1 MDNILR
7 PLPVPDL
14 SPTVVVRIPSA
25 ERALRS
31 RSSLAGVWAFRWL
44 LLQWSRRDFTVQ
56 YKQSLLG
63 LLWAVAQPLMLLAL
77 YGVIFTA
84 FLGVKPDRGSYAV
97 FALCGLVPWTF
108 ISSAIGRSSGSILGG
123 AALMRQVYFPRAI
136 IPLASTGVTVI
147 DLTIASVVL
156 LGAQLV
162 TDGTI
167 HLSTVALIP
176 IYLGLILFMS
186 GVSIVVSVIGAL
198 VRDVR
203 FLIPLALQVGFL
215 ATPIMYSQRGTVP
228 GKYSW
233 IYSVNPVAR
242 TIEAVRQAVI
252 DGKWPSTYGMLLLV
266 AVGAATLVVGLR
278 YSAAVEERLP
288 DLL

>member
-1 MDNILR
+1 MENILR
-7 PLPVPDL
+7 PPPATDL
-14 SPTVVVRIPSA
+14 SPNVVVRIPSD

-63 LLWAVAQPLMLLAL
+63 VVWAVVQPLMLLAL

-97 FALCGLVPWTF
+97 FALCGLVPWSF

-123 AALMRQVYFPRAI
+123 AGLMRQVYFPRAI

-147 DLTIASVVL
+147 DLAIATVVL

-162 TDGTI
+162 TAGTV
-167 HLSTVALIP
+167 HLSTLSLVP
-176 IYLGLILFMS
+176 IYFGLILFMS
-186 GVSIVVSVIGAL
+186 GVSIFVSVIGAL
-198 VRDVR
+198 VRDIR
-203 FLIPLALQVGFL
+203 FLIPLLLQVGFL
-215 ATPIMYSQRGTVP
+215 ATPIMYPRRGTVP
-228 GKYSW
+228 GKYGW
-233 IYSVNPVAR
+233 IYAVNPVAR
-242 TIEAVRQAVI
+242 TIESIRQAVI
-252 DGKWPSTYGMLLLV
+252 DGTWPPAYGLLLLV
-266 AVGAATLVVGLR
+266 AVGALTLVVALR